1 MTAYRICF
9 AGTPGFAAGHLAA
22 LLQSRHTVIAAYT
35 QPDRPTGRGKKL
47 QPSPVKQ
54 LATAQQIPV
63 LQPPS
68 LRDASA
74 QAELAALQADV
85 LVVVAYGLILPQAVL
100 DIPRVACLNVHASL
114 LPRWRGAAPIERA
127 LLAGDAQTGITIMQ
141 MEAGLDTGPMLR
153 RDEVAIL
160 ETDTREG
167 LEQKLLEAGKRSLID
182 VLDDLP
188 GYLSKAEAQDDRF
201 STYAAKLEKEE
212 SRIDWSQP
220 AASVQ
225 RLVRATVGR
234 NPAYTTLDNDRLRI
248 VNARI
253 SSTATE
259 TGSAETPGLIT
270 ASDRNSFTVQCGQG
284 LLEVL
289 AVQLPG
295 KKPLPVRDV
304 MNARPTLFAQGRL
317 LGTTS

>member
-22 LLQSRHTVIAAYT
+22 LLESRHNVIAAYT

-47 QPSPVKQ
+47 QPGPVKQ
-54 LATAQQIPV
+54 LAAAQQIPV
-63 LQPPS
+63 YQPPS
-68 LRDASA
+68 LRDATA
-74 QAELAALQADV
+74 QAELTTLQADV

-100 DIPRVACLNVHASL
+100 DIPRVTCLNVHASL

-141 MEAGLDTGPMLR
+141 MAAGLDTGPMLR

-160 ETDTREG
+160 ETDTREDM
-167 LEQKLLEAGKRSLID
+167 EEKLLEVGKRSLID
-182 VLDDLP
+182 VLDNLP
-188 GYLSKAEAQDDRF
+188 GYLDKAEVQDDRL

-212 SRIDWSQP
+212 SRIDWSQS
-220 AASVQ
+220 ATGVQ

-234 NPAYTTLDNDRLRI
+234 NPAYTTLGSDRLRI
-248 VNARI
+248 VNAKI
-253 SSTATE
+253 LSASTGPDSGNA
-259 TGSAETPGLIT
+259 PGLIT
-270 ASDRNSFTVQCGQG
+270 NSERNSFTVQCGQG

-304 MNARPTLFAQGRL
+304 MNARPALFAQGRL
-317 LGTTS
+317 LGAAS